1 MPVVYDLRSF
11 IRRLEQDGELLRIR
25 RPVQRRYE
33 AAAVMAAAERERKAF
48 LFERVEGSPYP
59 LVGGLLNKLERFGLA
74 LGQDPAHFGDAEFDA
89 LLERAKARPLAPVE
103 VADAPAQAV
112 VHNGA
117 DVDLDSL
124 PVPIFFELDTGPFIT
139 AAIGITKHP
148 DTGVYN
154 VGVYRTLVTGRNECV
169 INASSMS
176 DLRQN
181 YAAWEASGQAMP
193 IALAIGCDPAMLTA
207 AACKLPPGV
216 CEYDVG
222 GALQGRPIELVK
234 AVTHDLLVPATA
246 EFIIEGTVDFSR
258 RVENLLGE
266 FAGQYGPENA
276 PVTRVTAITHR
287 QEPYFYSILAGR
299 NPEHNT
305 LGSVAVYGVQR
316 SVEAAIREVVPEAKR
331 MHVFLEPGLGTLA
344 HVVIS
349 IDKQSDDQPQ
359 DIIRRAFAGGG
370 HIFPVGMIVKRIIVV
385 DEDIDVAD
393 LADVEWAIWNRA
405 ATERKFLLIPEVQS
419 WELERAAKAGQKSVR
434 IGIDATMDLEDV
446 DKLIR
451 PITPGAD
458 EVRLEDYVTPP
469 SGKQSAA

>member
-11 IRRLEQDGELLRIR
+11 IQRLEQDGELLRIA

-33 AAAVMAAAERERKAF
+33 LAAVMAAAERERKAF

-74 LGQDPAHFGDAEFDA
+74 LGQDPAHFGHTAFDA
-89 LLERAKARPLAPVE
+89 LLERAKAEPLAPVE
-103 VADAPAQAV
+103 IADAAVQAV
-112 VHNGA
+112 VHEGSE
-117 DVDLDSL
+117 VDLDSL
-124 PVPIFFELDTGPFIT
+124 PVPTFFELDTGPFIT
-139 AAIGITKHP
+139 AAVGITRHP
-148 DTGVYN
+148 ETGVYN
-154 VGVYRTLVTGRNECV
+154 VGVYRTLITGRNECV

-181 YAAWEASGQAMP
+181 YAAWEASGRSMP

-216 CEYDVG
+216 CEYDIG

-234 AVTHDLLVPATA
+234 AVSNELRVPAAA

-287 QEPYFYSILAGR
+287 PDALFYSILAGR

-316 SVEAAIREVVPEAKR
+316 SVEAAIREVVPEVR
-331 MHVFLEPGLGTLA
+331 RLHVFLEPGLGTLA

-349 IDKQSDDQPQ
+349 IAKQSDKQPLE
-359 DIIRRAFAGGG
+359 IIRRAFAGGG
-370 HIFPVGMIVKRIIVV
+370 HIFPVSMIVKRIIVV
-385 DEDIDVAD
+385 DDDIDVSD

-405 ATERKFLLIPEVQS
+405 ATERKFVLIPDVQS

-434 IGIDATMDLEDV
+434 LGIDATMDLEDV
-446 DKLIR
+446 DKLLR
-451 PITPGAD
+451 PITPGA
-458 EVRLEDYVTPP
+458 EEIRLEDYLRPP
-469 SGKQSAA
+469 SDKQSAA